1 MNAPELL
8 ACCLAGATGWGFAKV
23 KASAMLAREH
33 AKMRKEILRCQ
44 DETAVARVRAAQLE
58 QEITTWYKGCQ
69 QGREDVMA
77 VMPLLLAAHTKLAR
91 GDSIA
96 EPTAEMTEF

>member
-8 ACCLAGATGWGFAKV
+8 ACCLCGATGWSFAKV

-33 AKMRKEILRCQ
+33 AKMKTEILRCQ

-77 VMPLLLAAHTKLAR
+77 VMPLLLAAHAR
-91 GDSIA
+91 ITDA
-96 EPTAEMTEF
+96 EIQKEVSAEL

>member
-44 DETAVARVRAAQLE
+44 DETAIARVRAAQLE
-58 QEITTWYKGCQ
+58 QEIATWYKGCQ

-77 VMPLLLAAHTKLAR
+77 VMPLLLAAHATLAQADGAR
-91 GDSIA
+91 EVSA
-96 EPTAEMTEF
+96 EL